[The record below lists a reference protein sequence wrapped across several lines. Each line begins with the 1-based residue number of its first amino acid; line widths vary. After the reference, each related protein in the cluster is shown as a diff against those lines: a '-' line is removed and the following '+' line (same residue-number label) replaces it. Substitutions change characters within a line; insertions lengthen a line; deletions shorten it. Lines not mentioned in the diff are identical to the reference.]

1 MQQVE
6 PYNNFVKAML
16 NGGLLQPAD
25 IKNKQALIIGRY
37 TVEGLAEYTETVIKR
52 FLLDNGA
59 SSCFGYGMFPAPP
72 QGGSGSDDYGA
83 LEELPSKVQD
93 KFDLIFLVEGLEK
106 AKKPA
111 LAIKAVMSMARDN
124 ATVVIMTRT
133 PKITDTSIKVNYYED
148 YWRYS
153 SDDLKNIFKGFP
165 IDAVVTTAD
174 DYFAAIKL
182 RNKLPLTF
190 HEFLVYSNREKN
202 YISADRYNGG
212 YFADY
217 VGLDALGD
225 LTRTD
230 KCAYD
235 HNYCEKY
242 EFFLNKFR
250 DQKIKLLELGIFG
263 GSSLEMWKKYFT
275 QAKIFG
281 VDIEPDCRA
290 YADDRINIIIGDLS
304 KQDCLAKLAALKPDI
319 VIDDASHFWS
329 HQIKGL
335 FTLFSALPHGGIYII
350 EDMETS
356 VNQELYSPAYRDF
369 PMSAYEVC
377 SRIARVVAGKDNS
390 DTSEFKDKINEIGMA
405 VEMISIIK
413 GSCIMIKR

>member
-1 MQQVE
+1 MQVE

-37 TVEGLAEYTETVIKR
+37 TVEGLAEYTEAVIKR

-59 SSCFGYGMFPAPP
+59 SSCFGYGMFPPP
-72 QGGSGSDDYGA
+72 PRGGSGADDYGA

-153 SDDLKNIFKGFP
+153 SDDLKNIFKSFP
-165 IDAVVTTAD
+165 INAVVTTAD
-174 DYFAAIKL
+174 DYFTAIKL

-250 DQKIKLLELGIFG
+250 DKKVKLLELGIFG
-263 GSSLEMWKKYFT
+263 GSSLSMWEKYFT

-281 VDIEPDCRA
+281 VDIEPSCRA
-290 YADDRINIIIGDLS
+290 YADDRIDIIIGN
-304 KQDCLAKLAALKPDI
+304 LAEKETLNELAALKPDI

-329 HQIKGL
+329 HQIKAL
-335 FTLFSALPHGGIYII
+335 FTLFASLPHGGIYII

-356 VNQELYSPAYRDF
+356 VNQELYDAYYRDF

-377 SRIARVVAGKDNS
+377 SRIARVVAGKNNS
-390 DTSEFKDKINEIGMA
+390 DNSEFKDKINEIGMA
-405 VEMISIIK
+405 VEMISIVK

>member
-1 MQQVE
+1 
-6 PYNNFVKAML
+6 ML
-16 NGGLLQPAD
+16 WLWNVP
-25 IKNKQALIIGRY
+25 R
-37 TVEGLAEYTETVIKR
+37 
-52 FLLDNGA
+52 
-59 SSCFGYGMFPAPP
+59 PP
-72 QGGSGSDDYGA
+72 QGGFGSDDYGA
-83 LEELPSKVQD
+83 LEDLPAKVKN

-111 LAIKAVMSMARDN
+111 LAIKAVMSMARDD

-153 SDDLKNIFKGFP
+153 SDDLKNIFKSFP

-174 DYFAAIKL
+174 DYFTAIKL

-250 DQKIKLLELGIFG
+250 DQKVKLLELGIFG
-263 GSSLEMWKKYFT
+263 GSSLSMWEKYFT

-290 YADDRINIIIGDLS
+290 YANNKTDIIIGN
-304 KQDCLAKLAALKPDI
+304 LAKQETLNELALLKPDI

-329 HQIKGL
+329 HQIKAL
-335 FTLFSALPHGGIYII
+335 FTLFAALPHGGIYII

-356 VNQELYSPAYRDF
+356 VNQELYDVYYRDF

-377 SRIARVVAGKDNS
+377 SRIARVVAGKNNS
-390 DTSEFKDKINEIGMA
+390 DNSEFKDKINEIGMA